1 MDEQYAKALLS
12 KERAFLFLSIVII
25 TTLLT
30 GFPESLKIFVLGTA
44 GTITGAVT
52 VVQPVELKDYLVGLV
67 IFAALMV
74 FLMYLVHALRTP
86 RTQTWYPKLT
96 EEDEEDFDV
105 TIDKDMDL
113 DNNLERVNRELK
125 NLRTAKEDSTE
136 RKKSKKITKVPDMRE
151 ISLEYTL
158 QKINAQLHGYKKP
171 PMVLEAPAAKTEWD
185 DHLEEVKL
193 ELAGVDTMKI
203 KEAKVRKEMPS
214 EKDIALRHESKR
226 LQEELKA
233 SLSKAKNNSKPILV
247 LEEPSKKKQWNEQLN
262 NVNRELKGVDTMPI
276 KKVKIREE
284 MPLITKTSQTVEQKQ
299 LAKELQN
306 LHKVLD
312 EEQRK
317 KTAYFVRRCIPAS
330 REWQLANIKKHLQKK
345 GTAQNKEELAKIEQK
360 LAKIY

>member
-12 KERAFLFLSIVII
+12 KERAFLFLSIIII

-30 GFPESLKIFVLGTA
+30 GFPESLKTFVLGTA

-74 FLMYLVHALRTP
+74 FLIYLVHALRTP
-86 RTQTWYPKLT
+86 RTQNWYPEL
-96 EEDEEDFDV
+96 EDEEDFDV

-151 ISLEYTL
+151 ISLEHTL
-158 QKINAQLHGYKKP
+158 QKINAQLQGYKKT

-185 DHLEEVKL
+185 DHLEEVKQ

-214 EKDIALRHESKR
+214 EKDIALRYESKR

-233 SLSKAKNNSKPILV
+233 SLSKAKKNSKPIMV

-284 MPLITKTSQTVEQKQ
+284 MPIITKTSQTLEQKQ
-299 LAKELQN
+299 LAKELHN

-345 GTAQNKEELAKIEQK
+345 GTVQNKEELAKIEQK